1 MDRHTKRPCMHM
13 EDHVVH
19 AYTYSDVKHL
29 HRILD
34 SKTGA
39 MLSPSDETV
48 NQGPPCVYACKKIL
62 HAC

>member
-1 MDRHTKRPCMHM
+1 MHM

-19 AYTYSDVKHL
+19 AYTNSDVKHL

-39 MLSPSDETV
+39 VLSPLDETV
-48 NQGPPCVYACKKIL
+48 NIGPLCAYARMKNQK
-62 HAC
+62 HM

>member
-1 MDRHTKRPCMHM
+1 MHM

-19 AYTYSDVKHL
+19 AYTNSDVKHL

-39 MLSPSDETV
+39 VLSPLDETV
-48 NQGPPCVYACKKIL
+48 NRGPPCVYACKKIL